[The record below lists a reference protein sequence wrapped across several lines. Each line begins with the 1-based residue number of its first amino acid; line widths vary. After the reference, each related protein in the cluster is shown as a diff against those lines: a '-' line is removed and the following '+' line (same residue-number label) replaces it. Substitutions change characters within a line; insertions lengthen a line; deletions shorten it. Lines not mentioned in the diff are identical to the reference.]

1 MAAIRVLLVDD
12 HPLMA
17 MALRHY
23 LVTEPDIVVVGEAS
37 NGLVAVERVA
47 ETRPDIVLMD
57 LRMPV
62 LDGVE
67 ATRRIVAAHPD
78 VQVLVVTTFTT
89 DDYVIDALKAGAMGY
104 VLKDMSPE
112 AILDAI
118 RTVHSGDAVIAPAIA
133 HRLVSEIQRPGR
145 RRRDDALAAELSERE
160 TEVLQLVGQGM
171 TNAEVASRLFI
182 SEATVKSHVSRLMVK
197 LDVGN
202 RVALVIRA
210 VQRGIVSIDPT

>member
-67 ATRRIVAAHPD
+67 ATRRIVAANPD

-133 HRLVSEIQRPGR
+133 HRLVSEIQRPGG